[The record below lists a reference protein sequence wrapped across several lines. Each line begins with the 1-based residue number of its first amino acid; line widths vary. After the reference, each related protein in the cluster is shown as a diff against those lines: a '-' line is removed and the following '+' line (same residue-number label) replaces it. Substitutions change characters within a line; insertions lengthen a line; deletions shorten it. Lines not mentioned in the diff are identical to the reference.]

1 MPAHLPKKVSEDRD
15 KMQAALVGLGDFSS
29 RWYKRIRIHSGIQGL
44 GPDVNKMAVF
54 DLTHQTEGNANG
66 VGTADFTTQRLVDK
80 MDLEKRMP
88 TA

>member
-1 MPAHLPKKVSEDRD
+1 MVQEDSNPF
-15 KMQAALVGLGDFSS
+15 GHTG
-29 RWYKRIRIHSGIQGL
+29 IRA
-44 GPDVNKMAVF
+44 DVNKMAVF
-54 DLTHQTEGNANG
+54 DLTHQTEGNVNG